1 MEPTK
6 MSFKLLQNELED
18 IANDFAKLKRI
29 DEYEEL
35 VKLTQEQSDV
45 SLADSLQGILSAIK
59 ILKKKLASK

>member
-1 MEPTK
+1 
-6 MSFKLLQNELED
+6 MSYQLLKNELEE

-45 SLADSLQGILSAIK
+45 SLTDSLQGILSAIK

>member
-1 MEPTK
+1 
-6 MSFKLLQNELED
+6 MSYQSLKNELEE

-45 SLADSLQGILSAIK
+45 SLTDSLQGILSAIK

>member
-1 MEPTK
+1 
-6 MSFKLLQNELED
+6 MSYQTLKNELEE

-45 SLADSLQGILSAIK
+45 SLTNSLQGILSAIK

>member
-1 MEPTK
+1 
-6 MSFKLLQNELED
+6 MSYQSLKNELEE

>member
-1 MEPTK
+1 
-6 MSFKLLQNELED
+6 MSYQLLKNELEE

-35 VKLTQEQSDV
+35 VKLTQQQSDV
-45 SLADSLQGILSAIK
+45 SLTDSLQGILSAIK

>member
-1 MEPTK
+1 

>member
-1 MEPTK
+1 

-45 SLADSLQGILSAIK
+45 SLTDSLQGILSAIK

>member
-1 MEPTK
+1 
-6 MSFKLLQNELED
+6 MSYQLLKNELEE

>member
-1 MEPTK
+1 MTYQ
-6 MSFKLLQNELED
+6 LLKNELEE

-35 VKLTQEQSDV
+35 VKLTQEQSDM
-45 SLADSLQGILSAIK
+45 SLTDSLQGILSAIK

>member
-35 VKLTQEQSDV
+35 VKLTQEQSDL

>member
-1 MEPTK
+1 
-6 MSFKLLQNELED
+6 MSFKLLQNELEE

-45 SLADSLQGILSAIK
+45 SLTDSLQGILSAIK

>member
-1 MEPTK
+1 
-6 MSFKLLQNELED
+6 MSYQTLKNELEE

-45 SLADSLQGILSAIK
+45 SLTNSLQGI
-59 ILKKKLASK
+59 